1 MADRGALS
9 PVHVKARLAVL
20 RQIAILEGDGEAR
33 ARLAREHRAAPEP
46 FPRAVQRRLRE
57 LHALCALATHL
68 HGAAPARARP
78 DGEG

>member
-1 MADRGALS
+1 VADRGALS
-9 PVHVKARLAVL
+9 PLQVEARLAVL
-20 RQIAILEGDGEAR
+20 RQIAVVERDGEAR
-33 ARLAREHRAAPEP
+33 ARMAGEHRAAPEP